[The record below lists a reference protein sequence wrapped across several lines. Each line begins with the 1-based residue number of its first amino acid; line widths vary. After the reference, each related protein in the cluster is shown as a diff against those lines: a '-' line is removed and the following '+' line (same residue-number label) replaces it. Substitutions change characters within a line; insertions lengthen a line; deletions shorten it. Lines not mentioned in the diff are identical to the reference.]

1 MIRTL
6 NGDENGPGKFMH
18 KEFIH
23 KEFVHKEFKYK
34 EFTHKVKI
42 RNVFANNDAEK
53 YMMYDMMKLSDRQAG
68 TAAREDERRNVWI
81 LL

>member
-1 MIRTL
+1 META
-6 NGDENGPGKFMH
+6 PGKFMH
-18 KEFIH
+18 KEFTHKEFICKEFIH
-23 KEFVHKEFKYK
+23 KEFVHK

-53 YMMYDMMKLSDRQAG
+53 YMMYDMMKLSDRQDR
-68 TAAREDERRNVWI
+68 TAAGEDERRKIWI